1 MSFSQS
7 QVSAARVMVV
17 GCGALGNEVLKN
29 LVLMGVMHIVV
40 VDFDIV
46 ETGNLTRSVFFT
58 KEDAEQ
64 RRKKAMVM
72 AERLQQLNMAVEV
85 MPICGDIAYDVGLG
99 LIRQMDVVISCVD
112 SRWAR
117 FCINRHC
124 MRAGIPWVDGG
135 IDGLEGTARVFAP
148 GRNCYACNLGPEGL
162 NDLARRMPCSGM
174 IRRQEQAGSAPTT
187 SVIASVIG
195 AVEVQEALKIVESGK
210 RIKNLELRI
219 KNLESGKRKVESEGE
234 NSLCGR
240 MFYYEG
246 ESMSVRVAR
255 YQGYDDTCPEHE
267 QWSPVQRTT
276 VSVTT
281 SVGDALQCWSDEL
294 DVQGSEVTMCL
305 TNDCFVDYVSRR
317 DNDQRTVVMLPGRRV
332 EDFVGQ
338 DAELGGLP
346 LSAFYQHEYR
356 HIDAAFP
363 YPELTL
369 AQLGIPPRDIVRVTA
384 GGREAFFELRIEN

>member
-1 MSFSQS
+1 MSFSQRK
-7 QVSAARVMVV
+7 VSAARVMVV

-72 AERLQQLNMAVEV
+72 AERLQQLNRAVEV

-195 AVEVQEALKIVESGK
+195 AVEVQEALKIVENQE

-219 KNLESGKRKVESEGE
+219 KREESEGG

-267 QWSPVQRTT
+267 QWWPVQRTT

-294 DVQGSEVTMCL
+294 DVQGTEVTMCL
-305 TNDCFVDYVSRR
+305 SNDCFVDYVSRR

-346 LSAFYQHEYR
+346 LSTFYQHEYR

-384 GGREAFFELRIEN
+384 GGKEAFFELRIEN